1 MTHHKTLRGRVLVVV
16 TAAVAAVGLSG
27 CAGLGQ
33 AGAAAIVGDTQISTE
48 DLTSTVD
55 SIQEQRGETPGEP
68 DLALVTGTLQRKII
82 TELVDLACAE
92 QGVAVTQGDV
102 DLTLLSYDSQF
113 GGRDAV
119 IQAFLESGVPQD
131 EIEEQARLSLQVQA
145 LGVAL
150 VPDADQAGQ
159 QQAVVQY
166 VTGFG
171 LQTGVDVSPRFG
183 TWDPLT
189 LQLGPQPTDL
199 AAPLL
204 TPLTLS

>member
-1 MTHHKTLRGRVLVVV
+1 
-16 TAAVAAVGLSG
+16 VGGS
-27 CAGLGQ
+27 
-33 AGAAAIVGDTQISTE
+33 QIST
-48 DLTSTVD
+48 DALSTSVD
-55 SIQEQRGETPGEP
+55 AVQEQRGETPGEP
-68 DLALVTGTLQRKII
+68 DLALVTGTLQRKIL

-92 QGVAVTQGDV
+92 QGVVVTEGQV
-102 DLTLLSYDSQF
+102 DLALLDYDAQF

-119 IQAFLESGVPQD
+119 TQAFLDSGVPAD
-131 EIEEQARLSLQVQA
+131 EIREQVRLSLQVQA

-150 VPDADQAGQ
+150 VPDADQSGQ

-171 LQTGVDVSPRFG
+171 LQAGVDVSPRFG

-204 TPLTLS
+204 TPLTLQ